1 MKTMLHEI
9 WGDVMVS
16 VQGDVPMSD
25 EDWDDYLA
33 TVDANLTSLK
43 AFLISADNNGPNAGQ
58 RAKLDRQRAVYPL
71 PKAVVTTSMAI
82 RGIVTA
88 TSWIGTNIRAFSPA
102 HIDDAFAYLNVA
114 EPDRAAL
121 IELVAILKTRLAG
134 GETWGQL
141 REPSSA
147 SPADP
152 ALLRQVVAE
161 KVASIRAKLRALQ
174 GRD

>member
-9 WGDVMVS
+9 WGNVMVS

-43 AFLISADNNGPNAGQ
+43 AFLISADNHGPNAGQ
-58 RAKLDRQRAVYPL
+58 RAKLDKQRAVYPL

-88 TSWIGTNIRAFSPA
+88 TSWLGSKIRAFSPA
-102 HIDDAFAYLNVA
+102 NIDEAFAYLSVA

-121 IELVAILKTRLAG
+121 LELVAILKTRLAG

-141 REPSSA
+141 REPSSGA
-147 SPADP
+147 TPDP
-152 ALLRQVVAE
+152 ALMRQVVAE
-161 KVASIRAKLRALQ
+161 RVASIRAKLRSIQ